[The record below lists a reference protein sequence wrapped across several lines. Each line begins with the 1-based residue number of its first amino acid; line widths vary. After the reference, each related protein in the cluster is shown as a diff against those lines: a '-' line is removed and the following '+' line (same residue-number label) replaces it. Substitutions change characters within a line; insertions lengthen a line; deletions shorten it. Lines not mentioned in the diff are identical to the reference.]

1 MIILKHVVD
10 KYLVVNINTEMYIL
24 LFNEYLK
31 KMYVPTYIVYN
42 IVIIT
47 NLL

>member
-10 KYLVVNINTEMYIL
+10 KYLVVNINREMYIL

-31 KMYVPTYIVYN
+31 KIYVLTLYI
-42 IVIIT
+42 I
-47 NLL
+47 